1 VIAMPVAGD
10 FTYERSWVEIE
21 EMLDKAEKVQNQHA
35 SACAIKSS
43 PKKKRMYHARNFK
56 ALEGVVKTLRWVLGD
71 KDIEH
76 PLE

>member
-1 VIAMPVAGD
+1 MAMTDLRD

-21 EMLDKAEKVQNQHA
+21 TMLDRAERVQNQHA
-35 SACAIKSS
+35 TAIANKSS
-43 PKKKRMYHARNFK
+43 PKKKRMHHARNFK

-71 KDIEH
+71 KDVEH

>member
-1 VIAMPVAGD
+1 MIVMPVHGD
-10 FTYERSWVEIE
+10 FTYDRSWVEIE
-21 EMLDKAEKVQNQHA
+21 DMLDKAEKVQDQH
-35 SACAIKSS
+35 STAIADKTL
-43 PKKKRMYHARNFK
+43 PKKRRMHHARNFK